1 MIISFSVENWR
12 SFREQSTL
20 SMVAG
25 REKQHSDRLPD
36 IPGYGMKLLPVAAIY
51 GGNASGKT
59 NFFKAL
65 NFAKHFI
72 VTGTQPE
79 SMIQSEPFRLAPEC
93 NSLPSKFKFELLI
106 NDKCFEFSFAVTRQR
121 VTEEKLVEILKTTE
135 KPLYTRTNDTI
146 TFHSTLDKDQFLHFA
161 FKGTRENQLF
171 LTNATNQ
178 KVNNFRPVYNWFK
191 HNLTLIAPDSR
202 FAPFEQFLQE
212 EHPLYNSMNSML
224 SMLDTGIES
233 LGSEDLPFENIPFPD
248 VIRADLQAELKEG
261 MTVRLIAE
269 PVNDRFLVTRQ
280 HGELKAKKLVSFH
293 KDSKGQDVKFDMQN
307 ESDGTQR
314 TIDLLPAF
322 LDLSTESNDKVF
334 IIDELDRSLH
344 TLLTRRLLEAYLFTC
359 GPECRS
365 QLLFTTHDV
374 LLMDQELLRRDE
386 MWVAERDRTG
396 SSTLIS
402 FSEYKD
408 VRNDKDIRKSYLQGR
423 LGGVPRILMGTLR
436 STVEKHSEG
445 EAA

>member
-59 NFFKAL
+59 NLFTAL
-65 NFAKHFI
+65 NFVRHLI
-72 VTGTQPE
+72 VAGTLPG
-79 SMIQSEPFRLAPEC
+79 SLIPTEPYRLDPEC
-93 NSLPSKFKFELLI
+93 ASLPSRFRFELLI
-106 NDKCFEFSFAVTRQR
+106 SDKCYEFSCALTQQR
-121 VTEEKLVEILKTTE
+121 VIEEKLVEILKTTE
-135 KPLYTRTNDTI
+135 KVLYTRTGDAI
-146 TFHSTLDKDQFLHFA
+146 EFHSTLKRDKFLGFA
-161 FKGTRENQLF
+161 FKGTRDNQLF
-171 LTNATNQ
+171 LTNSVNQ
-178 KVNNFRPVYNWFK
+178 KVETFKPVYDWFK
-191 HNLTLIAPDSR
+191 NNLTLIAPDTR
-202 FAPFEQFLQE
+202 FEPFEQFLQE
-212 EHPLYNSMNSML
+212 DHPLYTTMNNML
-224 SMLDTGIES
+224 PLLDTGIEYIGGEE
-233 LGSEDLPFENIPFPD
+233 LAFEHIPLPEPLKLKLKTE
-248 VIRADLQAELKEG
+248 LQEG
-261 MTVRLIAE
+261 VSVRWLTE
-269 PVNDRFLVTRQ
+269 PINERFVVTRQ
-280 HGELKAKKLVSFH
+280 GGELKAKKLVSYH
-293 KDSKGQDVKFDMQN
+293 RDVNGQNIKFDMQQ

-322 LDLSTESNDKVF
+322 LEMAAPGTAKVF
-334 IIDELDRSLH
+334 VIDELDRSLH
-344 TLLTRRLLEAYLFTC
+344 TLLTRRLLEGYLFAC

-374 LLMDQELLRRDE
+374 LLMDQDLLRRDE